1 MFWWSYIILEFG
13 GGLGRMF
20 KSKLT
25 YKNIIAVFCLIGS
38 LVWLAAFSFPDNRLH
53 LIFCDVGQGDAILIT
68 QGFNQIL
75 IDGGPNDKV
84 LACLKNN
91 LSFFDKKLEI
101 VALTHPDA
109 DHLTGIIPVME
120 KYKVD
125 YFLIGPEGNNS
136 AIFAALVKKLE
147 SFCKVTPCP
156 STSLRVNARG
166 RLINVYTG
174 EKIKLGD
181 MILEVLWPEKEW
193 VTEQLET
200 GIETSRFVLGA
211 KTTNPKLNDFS
222 LVFLLEYREKKALL
236 MGDADSRVQDE
247 IMAGNTLTSVEIL
260 KFPHHGSKTGM
271 REDFLEKIQP
281 KEAVISVGKNSFG
294 HPTTEALEMLKNE
307 GVTVRRTDLEG
318 EIKYTF

>member
-1 MFWWSYIILEFG
+1 
-13 GGLGRMF
+13 MF

-84 LACLKNN
+84 LTCLKNN
-91 LSFFDKKLEI
+91 MSFFDKKLEI

-109 DHLTGIIPVME
+109 DHLTGIIPVIE
-120 KYKVD
+120 KYRID
-125 YFLIGPEGNNS
+125 YFLTGPEGNNS
-136 AIFAALVKKLE
+136 AVYNELVRKLE
-147 SFCKVTPCP
+147 ERG
-156 STSLRVNARG
+156 LRVMNP
-166 RLINVYTG
+166 YTG
-174 EKIKLGD
+174 EKVKMGGIT
-181 MILEVLWPEKEW
+181 LETLWPERGW
-193 VTEQLET
+193 VAGRLDVGSET
-200 GIETSRFVLGA
+200 WEAGNSNFILGA
-211 KTTNPKLNDFS
+211 KTTRANLNDFS
-222 LVFLLEYREKKALL
+222 LVFLMEYAGKKVLL
-236 MGDADSRVQDE
+236 MGDADSKIQDE
-247 IMAGNTLTSVEIL
+247 IMADNVLTSVEIL

-281 KEAVISVGKNSFG
+281 KEAVISVGKNSYG